1 MAKIYDEKEIE
12 DLERQATLKQRQ
24 DAAMK
29 ILEPEKPDPVAA
41 MREHEAQRR
50 ADWHKSNMDARAR
63 RFEGMVA
70 TEAGRYNPQ
79 QQAAALKWLEG
90 KGYGQE
96 GERRRQFDVGQ
107 QTERFKAEQEAAGKI
122 GYGRDAASIQS
133 AANKEIA
140 QTEWGTKERIAQ
152 GEIAAKKWLG
162 ETESKDRRYGID
174 AEHGKIGEDGKVTP
188 GSRERTAQIQGES
201 EVQKQEAANKGLLA
215 QAEITR
221 QNKEKELATQIEK
234 AQIAA
239 GGKADSAKIASHAK
253 IISAALQGGALQNKD
268 AGTVLAE
275 LAEQYKND
283 PEMLSSIK
291 SAGGG
296 QQQQPQIPGY
306 SPEKVAELQK
316 RGYKWDGKQW
326 VKPE

>member
-29 ILEPEKPDPVAA
+29 ILEPEKPDRVAA

-63 RFEGMVA
+63 RLEGMVA

-90 KGYGQE
+90 NGYGQE

-122 GYGRDAASIQS
+122 GYGRDAAEVKAGADVTMNKNEWETRAKIAEQE
-133 AANKEIA
+133 AAARKYLA
-140 QTEWGTKERIAQ
+140 DQD
-152 GEIAAKKWLG
+152 AATRK
-162 ETESKDRRYGID
+162 YGID

-188 GSRERTAQIQGES
+188 GSRERTVQIQGKS

-221 QNKEKELATQIEK
+221 QNKANELENKIKQ
-234 AQIAA
+234 AQINA
-239 GGKADSAKIASHAK
+239 GGKIDAAKIKSHSD
-253 IISAALQGGALQNKD
+253 IISKAIYGGALQNKD

-296 QQQQPQIPGY
+296 QQQQPHPKQGDRMKFDDGWATFVPG
-306 SPEKVAELQK
+306 K
-316 RGYKWDGKQW
+316 GW
-326 VKPE
+326 VKDAQ